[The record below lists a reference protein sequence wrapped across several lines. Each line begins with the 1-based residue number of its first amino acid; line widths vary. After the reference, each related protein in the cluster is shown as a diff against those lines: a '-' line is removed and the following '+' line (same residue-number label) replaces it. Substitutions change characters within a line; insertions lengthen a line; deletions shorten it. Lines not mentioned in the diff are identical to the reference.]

1 MHKDLD
7 QKLCEKYPLIFRDRH
22 EDPSKT
28 CMYWGL
34 AVGDGWYDLLDK
46 LCALIQGHLDWRIRS
61 IELALSFNKDLAE
74 DAKNNFEDR
83 EAWMSREPRAIP
95 ERIEQVR
102 AVQVKEKFG
111 GLRFY
116 YNGGDEYVRGL
127 VTMAEE
133 MSYRIC
139 EVCSDKAAPTQGGWI
154 RTLCEEHRQ

>member
-34 AVGDGWYDLLDK
+34 SVGDGWYDLLDK
-46 LCALIQGHLDWRIRS
+46 LCALIQGHIDWRIRS
-61 IELALSFNKDLAE
+61 IELTKKFNEDLAK
-74 DAKNNFEDR
+74 DAETNFEDR
-83 EAWMSREPRAIP
+83 EPWMTREPRAIP
-95 ERIEQVR
+95 EPIEQVV
-102 AVQVKEKFG
+102 AIQVKEKFG

-116 YNGGDEYVRGL
+116 YNGGDEYIRGL
-127 VTMAEE
+127 TTMAEE

-154 RTLCEEHRQ
+154 RTLCEKHSN

>member
-34 AVGDGWYDLLDK
+34 DVGDGWYDLLDK
-46 LCALIQGHLDWRIRS
+46 LCALIQGHIDWRIRS
-61 IELALSFNKDLAE
+61 IELTKKFNEDLAK
-74 DAKNNFEDR
+74 DAETNFEDR
-83 EAWMSREPRAIP
+83 EPWMTREPRAVP
-95 ERIEQVR
+95 ESIEQVV
-102 AVQVKEKFG
+102 AIQVKEKFG

-116 YNGGDEYVRGL
+116 YNGGDEYIRGL
-127 VTMAEE
+127 TTMAEE

-154 RTLCEEHRQ
+154 RTLCEKHSN

>member
-46 LCALIQGHLDWRIRS
+46 LCNLIQGHLDWRIRS
-61 IELALSFNKDLAE
+61 IELTLKFNKDLAE

-83 EAWMSREPRAIP
+83 EPWMTREPRAIP

-102 AVQVKEKFG
+102 ATQVKEKFG

-154 RTLCEEHRQ
+154 RTLCEEHQ